1 MPMRSMLSGVFF
13 IRLPPSSIPVPL
25 PLLPLLEC
33 FPFSFSDLLLSFAT
47 LFLPLEI
54 GFSFT
59 LSRIIPTISLIV
71 STIPLVVPVPAPIPT
86 IGNWRAVLRDEW
98 LIEVIEARWLDD
110 RLPDFRQT
118 TVLEVAVPNA
128 SASGPIWRF
137 TATAMPLLRTTST
150 MATLIFPRVGKHG
163 SG

>member
-54 GFSFT
+54 GLSFT

-71 STIPLVVPVPAPIPT
+71 STTPLVVPVPAPIPAV
-86 IGNWRAVLRDEW
+86 GNCRAVLRDEW
-98 LIEVIEARWLDD
+98 LIEARWLDD
-110 RLPDFRQT
+110 RLPDFRMT

-137 TATAMPLLRTTST
+137 TAMAMPLLGTTST